1 MVAELSP
8 SVWLRGGS
16 RLPQAACP
24 PCRSG
29 GCGPLL
35 NVNLSVPRHLGR
47 LRLIATVWRGQD
59 LTISFVPG
67 SPGGLDVHAS
77 QPCEEESGWGKEG
90 GEPQIWAPPS
100 SALLTCTTKARV
112 MAAEGCVCVCSL
124 GQPSWRTISQFMS
137 KCQKCIPFDSAFL
150 LLGTYVKEMFQPGT
164 KMMVQ
169 GCSSPRGL

>member
-1 MVAELSP
+1 MGLVSHRPPA
-8 SVWLRGGS
+8 
-16 RLPQAACP
+16 P

-35 NVNLSVPRHLGR
+35 NLNLSIPRHLGR

-67 SPGGLDVHAS
+67 SPGGLDAHAS
-77 QPCEEESGWGKEG
+77 QPCEEKEPGCGREG

-112 MAAEGCVCVCSL
+112 MAGGGCSL

-150 LLGTYVKEMFQPGT
+150 LLGTSAKEMCQPGT

-169 GCSSPRGL
+169 GCSSPCRL